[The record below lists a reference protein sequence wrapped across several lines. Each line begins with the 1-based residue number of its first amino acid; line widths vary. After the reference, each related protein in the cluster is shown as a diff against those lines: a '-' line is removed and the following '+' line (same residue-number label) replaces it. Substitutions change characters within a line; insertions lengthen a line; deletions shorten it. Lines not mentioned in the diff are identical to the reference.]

1 MKKRIVALDI
11 MLVVL
16 SISCVALG
24 IALAVVKPVFL
35 IPVAV
40 LMLLVF
46 LGVYLN
52 IRLFRRKMTKLLHGT
67 QTTETQAGYAA
78 LKIPV
83 LVLSGGRIAW
93 YNDAFR
99 DDLLGGEDT
108 MLLPVGKVLPG
119 FMCELAKEKNGQNFE
134 FGSRRYT
141 VRCV

>member
-67 QTTETQAGYAA
+67 QTTETQAG
-78 LKIPV
+78 
-83 LVLSGGRIAW
+83 
-93 YNDAFR
+93 
-99 DDLLGGEDT
+99 
-108 MLLPVGKVLPG
+108 
-119 FMCELAKEKNGQNFE
+119 
-134 FGSRRYT
+134 
-141 VRCV
+141 

>member
-46 LGVYLN
+46 
-52 IRLFRRKMTKLLHGT
+52 
-67 QTTETQAGYAA
+67 
-78 LKIPV
+78 
-83 LVLSGGRIAW
+83 W
-93 YNDAFR
+93 AFI
-99 DDLLGGEDT
+99 
-108 MLLPVGKVLPG
+108 
-119 FMCELAKEKNGQNFE
+119 
-134 FGSRRYT
+134 
-141 VRCV
+141 